1 MTETNK
7 PRVSQLITDYRRLAE
22 IRTELREMLKREE
35 KRHMMDADHFYEETL
50 EEVIDLMDNY
60 IDYDPTPNEPGEPP
74 MTMSEMHDAAWREH
88 QEAHR

>member
-1 MTETNK
+1 MTSIVN
-7 PRVSQLITDYRRLAE
+7 DYRKLSE
-22 IRTELREMLKREE
+22 IRAELREMLKREN
-35 KRHMMDADHFYEETL
+35 KRHEMDSDHFYVAML

>member
-35 KRHMMDADHFYEETL
+35 KRHMMDADFYYAQML